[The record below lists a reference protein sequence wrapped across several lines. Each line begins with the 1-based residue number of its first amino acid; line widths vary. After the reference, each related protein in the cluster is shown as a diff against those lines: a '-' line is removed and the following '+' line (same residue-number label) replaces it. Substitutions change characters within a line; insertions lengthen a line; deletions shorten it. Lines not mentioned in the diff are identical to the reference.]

1 MLRPV
6 ILTLFR
12 SSLCKLTVGT
22 LLGMLFTISI
32 QAAPVS
38 FTPYFF
44 RTNIM
49 YSDGSTEDLLAIGAE
64 SVTPMQNTSA
74 TATQGATSVDLTIFG
89 VSELGVR
96 LPYNPGQV
104 GSWTITAINGPH
116 TTTHVT
122 NDVAGV
128 QALPFVSNIK
138 LSDNLL
144 TPTLTWVLPV
154 TNVPYT
160 RIRVRIQAG
169 GAIVFTSNYLPVN
182 TTTYTLPNG
191 VLQLDRDYL
200 LRLML
205 EEGRNGN
212 LVNRSDARVTY
223 TTLANL
229 LAGLTST
236 GQIYY
241 TPDLNTWV
249 NIPGQ
254 LAQLQVGHFNDDGQA
269 DLAGLAGNG
278 SIWYTTNLST
288 WTQVPGGLAQLRAGD
303 FNGDGQADLAGLAS
317 NGSIWYTT
325 DLNTW
330 TQVPGGLAQLR
341 VGDLNG
347 DGKADLAGLASDGSI
362 WYTTNLTTW
371 TQVPGGLA
379 QLRVGDFNGDGQGD
393 LAGLASDGTIWYTT
407 NLNNW
412 TQIPGGL
419 AQLQAGDLNGDGHAD
434 LAGLASNGSI
444 WYTTNR
450 TTWTQVPGA
459 LSRLVVRDLNGD
471 GQADLAGLAS
481 NGTIWYTT
489 NLTTWTQIPGQLNRL
504 AGDD

>member
-1 MLRPV
+1 MLRRP
-6 ILTLFR
+6 LPHLN
-12 SSLCKLTVGT
+12 SSIGA

-44 RTNIM
+44 RTHIM
-49 YSDGSTEDLLAIGAE
+49 HSDRNTENLLAIGAN

-74 TATQGATSVDLTIFG
+74 TATQGAMNVALTTFG
-89 VSELGVR
+89 ASELGVR
-96 LPYNPGQV
+96 LPYNPDQV
-104 GSWTITAINGPH
+104 GSWTITAINGPD

-128 QALPFVSNIK
+128 QALPFVSNIN
-138 LSDNLL
+138 LSGSLL
-144 TPTLTWVLPV
+144 APILTWVLPV
-154 TNVPYT
+154 TSVPYT
-160 RIRVRIQAG
+160 RIRIRIQAG
-169 GAIVFTSNYLPVN
+169 GAIVFTSNFLPVN
-182 TTTYTLPNG
+182 TTTYTLPSG
-191 VLQLDRDYL
+191 VLQLDRDYI
-200 LRLML
+200 LRIML

-212 LVNRSDARVTY
+212 LVNRSDVLVAY
-223 TTLANL
+223 MTLANL

-241 TPDLNTWV
+241 TLDLNTWV

-254 LAQLQVGHFNDDGQA
+254 LAQLQVGHFNGDGQA
-269 DLAGLAGNG
+269 DLAGLANNG
-278 SIWYTTNLST
+278 SIWYTTDLST
-288 WTQVPGGLAQLRAGD
+288 WTQVPGGLAQLRVGD

-325 DLNTW
+325 DLSTWTQIPGALAQLRVGDLNGDGQADLAGLASNGSIWYTTDLSTW

-341 VGDLNG
+341 T
-347 DGKADLAGLASDGSI
+347 SD
-362 WYTTNLTTW
+362 
-371 TQVPGGLA
+371 
-379 QLRVGDFNGDGQGD
+379 F
-393 LAGLASDGTIWYTT
+393 
-407 NLNNW
+407 
-412 TQIPGGL
+412 
-419 AQLQAGDLNGDGHAD
+419 NGDGHAD

-444 WYTTNR
+444 WYTTNLTTWTQVSGQLAQLQVGDLNGDGHADLVGLASNGSIWYTTNR
-450 TTWTQVPGA
+450 TSWTQVPGA
-459 LSRLVVRDLNGD
+459 LNRLVVRDLNGD

-481 NGTIWYTT
+481 NGSIWYTT